1 MTDHQPTINV
11 ENLAKY
17 LEPIIRR
24 VVREELTNV
33 VKDAP
38 GLFYLNPEMPIY
50 DDMVELQ
57 QKKSNGQIK
66 LYTHDEVWGE

>member
-1 MTDHQPTINV
+1 MTDHQPTINI
-11 ENLAKY
+11 ETLAKY

-57 QKKSNGQIK
+57 QRKSNGQIK